1 MLAWF
6 LRGVVAL
13 ISIVDW
19 DLGDGFAVGIFVST
33 DVVFTVSE
41 NLGDGEKREKQD
53 EPDSSLRHGEADW
66 LNPQESVCDYIGK

>member
-1 MLAWF
+1 MLSWF

-19 DLGDGFAVGIFVST
+19 DLGHGFAVGIFVSA

-41 NLGDGEKREKQD
+41 NLADGEKREKQG
-53 EPDSSLRHGEADW
+53 EPDSSL
-66 LNPQESVCDYIGK
+66 